1 MDSYRKG
8 GRIVKDFVI
17 TTDSNS
23 DLPVSYIK
31 EKNIGIISHYYDLE
45 GVTYGEDNLLSSK
58 EFYDKM
64 RQGIMPTT
72 MASNPAVIRDVF
84 QNYVNQ
90 GLDVLHISFSSALS
104 GGYSNVA
111 VGAAEICE
119 ENPGAKIVVV
129 DTLNVSLGQGMVIMK
144 AIQLK
149 EQGKSMDE
157 IVSWIEEH
165 KFEFCVQ
172 FTVDDLFHLHR
183 GGRVSKATAIVG
195 TMINVKPILYVN
207 NEGALVSLSSTRGR
221 KKSLTTIVDNMI
233 ARMGKYKDSDDVIC
247 VVHGDA
253 PEDAEFVVNLIK
265 EKLQRDNI
273 LVNTVSPSIGA
284 HSGPGALGICFMGE
298 QR

>member
-1 MDSYRKG
+1 
-8 GRIVKDFVI
+8 VKNFVI

-23 DLPVSYIK
+23 DLPLSYIE
-31 EKNIGIISHYYDLE
+31 EKKIGVISHYYDLE
-45 GVTYGEDNLLSSK
+45 GVTYGEDNLLSPK
-58 EFYDKM
+58 EFYDRM
-64 RQGIMPTT
+64 RKGVMPTT
-72 MASNPAVIRDVF
+72 MASNPAVIREVF
-84 QNYVNQ
+84 QGYVDQ

-104 GGYSNVA
+104 GGYSNVS

-119 ENPGAKIVVV
+119 ENPGAKIMVV
-129 DTLNVSLGQGMVIMK
+129 DTMNVSLGEGMVIMK
-144 AIQLK
+144 AVQMK
-149 EQGKSMDE
+149 EQGKSLEE
-157 IVSWIEEH
+157 IAAWIEEH
-165 KFEFCVQ
+165 KLEFCVQ

-221 KKSLTTIVDNMI
+221 KKSLITIVDNMI
-233 ARMGKYKDSDDVIC
+233 ERMGKYKDSDDVIC

-265 EKLQRDNI
+265 EKLNRDKI
-273 LVNTVSPSIGA
+273 MVNTVSPSIGA

-298 QR
+298 KR